1 MDSAFGWLLLVLVA
15 AALPLGWPLLEMRRA
30 AQAKGRPAPE
40 HAEVPHEGVVL
51 FYFHSL
57 LCGPCRR
64 MTPEMRA
71 WAEEDARVRVIDI
84 GIKPDLARAF
94 GVRVTPTVV
103 IVRDG
108 RIDAVLLG
116 ACTRAQLEP
125 FFR

>member
-1 MDSAFGWLLLVLVA
+1 MDGSFGWLLLLVLVVA
-15 AALPLGWPLLEMRRA
+15 IPLGWQLLEMRRA
-30 AQAKGRPAPE
+30 ARAKGLPVPE
-40 HAEVPHEGVVL
+40 HAEVPREGLAL
-51 FYFHSL
+51 FYFHSP

-94 GVRVTPTVV
+94 GVRVTPAVV

-108 RIDAVLLG
+108 RVDAVLLG
-116 ACTRAQLEP
+116 ARTRARLQQA
-125 FFR
+125 FR

>member
-1 MDSAFGWLLLVLVA
+1 MDSVFGWLLLLLLVA
-15 AALPLGWPLLEMRRA
+15 AVPLGWQLLEVRRA
-30 AQAKGRPAPE
+30 ARLRGQPAPE
-40 HAEVPHEGVVL
+40 HAEIPREGQAL
-51 FYFHSL
+51 FYFHSP

-84 GIKPDLARAF
+84 GLKPDLARAF

-103 IVRDG
+103 MVRDG

-116 ACTRAQLEP
+116 AHTRARLEQGL
-125 FFR
+125 R